1 MLFPETMMD
10 AVADRAACR
19 ALLRTGSRTFYAAAH
34 LLPRRVREP
43 ATALYAFCRIADDA
57 IDIQAGP
64 TAGGRRA
71 ALDRLRS
78 RLDRVYGGT
87 PLPQPA
93 DRAFAAVVAD
103 FAIPRDLP
111 DALLEGLAWDVEG
124 RRYETLAD
132 LHAYAAR
139 VAGSVGVMM
148 ALLMGVRDRTALACA
163 CSLGAAMQ
171 LTNIARDIG
180 EDARAGRLYL
190 PVSWLRAA
198 GVDLERWMAAPTFDP
213 AIETVTRRLLA
224 EAERLYR
231 ISEAGIAAL
240 PASCRIGI
248 RAARLLYAAIG
259 KEVVRHGFD
268 PVAARARVPAV
279 RKLRIVLSATL
290 PRPRLSQNAVTP
302 GDLSAMT
309 FLIDGVTPH
318 QHQRRLSIG
327 HQVGWVLD
335 LFDRIEQRRRL
346 LSTFDRSEAA

>member
-1 MLFPETMMD
+1 MMD
-10 AVADRAACR
+10 AVADRAACH

-57 IDIQAGP
+57 IDSQAGS
-64 TAGGRRA
+64 AAAGRRA
-71 ALDRLRS
+71 TLDRLRS
-78 RLDRVYGGT
+78 RLDRVYHGM

-103 FAIPRDLP
+103 FGIPRELP
-111 DALLEGLAWDVEG
+111 DALLEGLAWDVEE

-148 ALLMGVRDRTALACA
+148 ALVMGVRDRAALACA

-190 PVSWLRAA
+190 PVSWLHAR
-198 GVDLERWMAAPTFDP
+198 GVDADSWLAAPTFDP
-213 AIETVTRRLLA
+213 AIEAVTQRLLA
-224 EAERLYR
+224 EADRLYR
-231 ISEAGIAAL
+231 ASEAGIAAL

-259 KEVVRHGFD
+259 QEVARQGFD
-268 PVAARARVPAV
+268 PVAARARVPRA
-279 RKLRIVLSATL
+279 RKLWLLMAAAWPRISPQAVDPVGQSAMAFLIDSVEIRPPL
-290 PRPRLSQNAVTP
+290 PRP
-302 GDLSAMT
+302 
-309 FLIDGVTPH
+309 
-318 QHQRRLSIG
+318 SIG

-335 LFDRIEQRRRL
+335 LFARIEQRRRL
-346 LSTFDRSEAA
+346 VSPFDRSEAA